1 MKPTAGTIART
12 IILIITIINS
22 FLSIFGKSPLPIDS
36 DTVTQIVSLL
46 FTTIAALVTWWK
58 NQSFTHAALEADI
71 VMRRLKAKQDDSEVV
86 KANAE

>member
-22 FLSIFGKSPLPIDS
+22 FLAIFGKSPLPIDS

-46 FTTIAALVTWWK
+46 FTVAAAVAAWWK
-58 NQSFTHAALEADI
+58 NNSFTQAAIEGDI
-71 VMRRLKAKQDDSEVV
+71 LKDRLKAEKDNSQEVE
-86 KANAE
+86 KREL